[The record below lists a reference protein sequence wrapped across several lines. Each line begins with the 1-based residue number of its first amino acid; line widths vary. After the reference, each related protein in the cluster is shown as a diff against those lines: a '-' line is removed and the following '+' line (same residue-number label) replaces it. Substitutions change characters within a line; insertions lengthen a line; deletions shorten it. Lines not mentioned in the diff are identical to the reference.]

1 MNIRHL
7 VIFIASLLVLTISSL
22 LLAQVFGQSEDF
34 IAELLSLYGFGAT
47 IGCGLAVA
55 WLAEEFAGQD

>member
-1 MNIRHL
+1 MNFRHL
-7 VIFIASLLVLTISSL
+7 VVFIASLLILTISSL
-22 LLAQVFGQSEDF
+22 LLAQVFDRSEDF

-55 WLAEEFAGQD
+55 WLAEEFAGQG